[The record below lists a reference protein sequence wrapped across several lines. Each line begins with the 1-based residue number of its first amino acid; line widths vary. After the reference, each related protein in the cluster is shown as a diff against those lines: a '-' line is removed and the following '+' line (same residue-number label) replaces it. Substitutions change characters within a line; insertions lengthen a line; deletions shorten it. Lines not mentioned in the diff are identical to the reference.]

1 MFKRH
6 DVEYMVETVQKR
18 QVLPIKYLKRLCEK
32 DYGFYDECLHKYSD
46 VQAYNA
52 LMEVFD
58 YLPIAAV
65 VENKFLCMH
74 GGLPE
79 NISHVEDIT
88 KINRFQEI
96 PFEG

>member
-1 MFKRH
+1 MALK
-6 DVEYMVETVQKR
+6 V
-18 QVLPIKYLKRLCEK
+18 KYPTTFFLLRGNHESRTTTK